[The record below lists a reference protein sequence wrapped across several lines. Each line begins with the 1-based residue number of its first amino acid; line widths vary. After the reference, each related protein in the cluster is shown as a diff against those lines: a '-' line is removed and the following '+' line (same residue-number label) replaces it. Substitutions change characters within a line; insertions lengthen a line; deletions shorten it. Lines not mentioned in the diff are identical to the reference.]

1 MARRFRVFVGGR
13 ALVSYLE
20 LPLWETARAALG
32 LLAEEPRP
40 RWAARTTKGYVFY
53 LADLSWVVYDVDDEA
68 QLVTVLGAGRGIGG
82 R

>member
-40 RWAARTTKGYVFY
+40 RWAVRTTTGYSRKPPLRF
-53 LADLSWVVYDVDDEA
+53 APGGGFHRSWVGP
-68 QLVTVLGAGRGIGG
+68 L
-82 R
+82 